1 MFRIGDLRRL
11 TGAYLDQAEVER
23 IHRAF
28 LFGADAHDGQHR
40 ASGEPYIHHPV
51 QVAKILAEMRLDHE
65 TIVAALL
72 HDVIEDTPTAK
83 PQIATEFGE
92 AVAELVDG
100 VSKLTHLSFEN
111 RAEAQA
117 ENFRK
122 MLMAMAR
129 DIRVMLIKLAD
140 RLHNMRTLDA
150 LPLGKQRRI
159 ARETI
164 EIYAPIANRLGLR
177 SVRIE
182 LEDLGF
188 RALYPRRY
196 RVLGARVRKA
206 RGHRKRVV
214 GKIETAMK
222 RRLRQEG
229 VKARV
234 DGREKHLYS
243 LYRKMRSRNLS
254 FREVLDVYGFRIV
267 VERPDDCY
275 RALGMVH
282 GLYKP
287 VPERFKDYIA
297 LPKANGYQSLHTT
310 LFGPFGTPIEVQ
322 VRTEEMHQV
331 AESGV
336 AAHWMYKT
344 GQPGTNTAQLRVRE
358 WVRDL
363 LEMQTHAGD
372 SLEFLE
378 NVKVDL
384 FPKEIYVFTPA
395 GDIME
400 LPRGATPVDLA
411 YSVHT
416 DVGNQC
422 VAVKVDGRYAPLRTQ
437 LSTGQ
442 TVEIVTMPW
451 GRPNAAWLDF
461 IVTGKARTAIRNHL
475 KRLRAEEAIELGEM
489 LLDQALAVE
498 SAGLD
503 DVPAPTVDAL
513 LAELKLGSIQALFEE
528 IGIGKRLAPLVAK
541 RLTTGGDE
549 PSTDGDSTPGS
560 RPPLYIRGSEGMV
573 VNFGKCC
580 HPIPG
585 DPVMGFVSAGRG
597 IVIHTTGCGNL
608 AEYADRRERWVE
620 VVWEPGVDGE
630 FPAEIRVDMA
640 NRKGVLATVAAAIA
654 EMGANID
661 NVNIEHRDGLDST
674 LIFVIEVRDR
684 AHLAR
689 IMRRIRGIGEVS
701 RIARTGR

>member
-11 TGAYLDQAEVER
+11 AGGYLDQAEVER

-243 LYRKMRSRNLS
+243 LYRKMRTRNLS

-336 AAHWMYKT
+336 AGALDVQDRPAGGEHRPAQGAGM
-344 GQPGTNTAQLRVRE
+344 GARPARDADPRRRFPGVSRERQGGSLPEGDLR
-358 WVRDL
+358 L
-363 LEMQTHAGD
+363 H
-372 SLEFLE
+372 
-378 NVKVDL
+378 
-384 FPKEIYVFTPA
+384 PA

-503 DVPAPTVDAL
+503 DVPAPAVDAL
-513 LAELKLGSIQALFEE
+513 LADLKLGSIQALFEE

-597 IVIHTTGCGNL
+597 LVIHTTGCGNL

>member
-11 TGAYLDQAEVER
+11 AGGYLDPAEVDR

-100 VSKLTHLSFEN
+100 VSKLTHLSFES

-196 RVLGARVRKA
+196 RVLGTRVRKA

-243 LYRKMRSRNLS
+243 LYRKMRSRSLS
-254 FREVLDVYGFRIV
+254 FKEVLDVYGFRIV

-275 RALGMVH
+275 RVLGMVH

-297 LPKANGYQSLHTT
+297 IPKANGYQSLHTT
-310 LFGPFGTPIEVQ
+310 LFGPFGTPVEVQ
-322 VRTEEMHQV
+322 IRTEEMDQV

-336 AAHWMYKT
+336 AAHWMYKI

-372 SLEFLE
+372 SVEFLE
-378 NVKVDL
+378 GVKVDL
-384 FPKEIYVFTPA
+384 FPKETYVFTPA
-395 GDIME
+395 GDIMA
-400 LPRGATPVDLA
+400 LPRGATPIDFA
-411 YSVHT
+411 YAVHT
-416 DVGNQC
+416 DVGNHC
-422 VAVKVDGRYAPLRTQ
+422 VAAKVDGRYAPLRTP
-437 LSTGQ
+437 LTSGQ
-442 TVEIVTMPW
+442 TIEIVTMPW

-461 IVTGKARTAIRNHL
+461 VVSGKARTAIRNHL
-475 KRLRAEEAIELGEM
+475 KRLRTEEAVELGEM
-489 LLDQALAVE
+489 LLGQALAVE
-498 SAGLD
+498 SIGLD
-503 DVPAPTVDAL
+503 DVPAPAVDAL
-513 LAELKLGSIQALFEE
+513 LAELKLESIQVLFEE

-541 RLTTGGDE
+541 RLTTGGEE
-549 PSTDGDSTPGS
+549 PSTDGDPAPGS

-573 VNFGKCC
+573 VSFGKCC

-585 DPVMGFVSAGRG
+585 DPIVGFVSAGRG

-608 AEYADRRERWVE
+608 AEYADRPERWVE
-620 VVWEPGVDGE
+620 VVWESSVDGE

-701 RIARTGR
+701 RIVRTGR